1 MTMLMEPLAPWLRD
15 LNRFITSEGAPAAF
29 IPAADVVVTEA
40 GVTVFMDV
48 PGLTRDDI
56 EIELENDTLTIRG
69 ERRPPEQLQGG
80 ERAWR
85 HVERRFG
92 RFERTLRVPGGM
104 NPDAVEASLTDG
116 VLTLSVPRPESPRP
130 HRVDIQGGQRA
141 GGAGSGAG
149 GAGEGAAG
157 GATTGA
163 GTTGGGTAGG
173 GTAGGGEP
181 VGAGAGASG
190 ESRDAG
196 AQQGTPAR

>member
-48 PGLTRDDI
+48 PGLTREDI

-92 RFERTLRVPGGM
+92 RFERTLRM
-104 NPDAVEASLTDG
+104 NPDAVEASLADG
-116 VLTLSVPRPESPRP
+116 VLTLHVPRPESPRP
-130 HRVDIQGGQRA
+130 HRVEIQGGQRA
-141 GGAGSGAG
+141 GTGD
-149 GAGEGAAG
+149 G
-157 GATTGA
+157 GAT
-163 GTTGGGTAGG
+163 GTT
-173 GTAGGGEP
+173 GGGEP
-181 VGAGAGASG
+181 VGAGAGTTGESG
-190 ESRDAG
+190 EAG
-196 AQQGTPAR
+196 AQQGTPAGNS